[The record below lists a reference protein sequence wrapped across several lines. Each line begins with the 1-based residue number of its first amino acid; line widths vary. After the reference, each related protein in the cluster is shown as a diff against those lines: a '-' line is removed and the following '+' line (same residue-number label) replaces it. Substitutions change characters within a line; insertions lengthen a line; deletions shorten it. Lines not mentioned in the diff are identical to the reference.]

1 MAISQNARWHATLII
16 FGMLVSL
23 SCTGQN
29 WNVEQP
35 VEQFTVSPSNL
46 ALVLDPEF
54 EDVSYFQA
62 IAEDQEKQLGFC
74 KTEDECRSVHFLRGL
89 SALYEN
95 RELAALHFRK
105 VVTSRP
111 NSLLA
116 GESRFWLW
124 FLDVLN
130 TPNNAG
136 LTSQELIKRLI
147 REVVH
152 KELSIHELNGKLE
165 NALADD
171 LKNELIL
178 QEELVEKLN
187 QTIATMTKQ
196 LEQAK
201 KQETIRQEAQ
211 QALEVSEKKVIELTN
226 QLEALRRI
234 DQEIREKAPPTRP
247 SEAMTPSLEVEPSV
261 DNSGASVDESKP
273 SKANGK

>member
-1 MAISQNARWHATLII
+1 MVISQHAIGPSILIVLC
-16 FGMLVSL
+16 MLFSL
-23 SCTGQN
+23 SCTGPN
-29 WNVEQP
+29 WNVEPP
-35 VEQFTVSPSNL
+35 VEPFTVSPSNL
-46 ALVLDPEF
+46 ALVLEPEF

-62 IAEDQEKQLGFC
+62 IAEDQEKQLGLC
-74 KTEDECRSVHFLRGL
+74 KHEDECRRIHFLRGL

-136 LTSQELIKRLI
+136 LTSQELIKRI
-147 REVVH
+147 TREVVH

-165 NALADD
+165 DALAND
-171 LKNELIL
+171 LTNELFVRN
-178 QEELVEKLN
+178 EAVKKLN
-187 QTIATMTKQ
+187 QTVETMTKQ

-201 KQETIRQEAQ
+201 KQEGLREEAQ
-211 QALEVSEKKVIELTN
+211 QALKASEKKVVELTN

-247 SEAMTPSLEVEPSV
+247 SEKMTPSPEVEPSV
-261 DNSGASVDESKP
+261 EGKGVSVDDSKP
-273 SKANGK
+273 